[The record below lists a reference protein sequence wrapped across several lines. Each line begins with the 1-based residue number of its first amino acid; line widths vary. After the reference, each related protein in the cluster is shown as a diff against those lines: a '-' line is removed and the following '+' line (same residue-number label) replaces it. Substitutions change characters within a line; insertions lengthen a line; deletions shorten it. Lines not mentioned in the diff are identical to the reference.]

1 MKITKGVKLKMQQQS
16 SKVKFKINSILT
28 TITSLLI
35 PIFQYVPCTAIWF
48 GIMSVPLLAYILL
61 YFQFPQ
67 ILWYDIQFLIRTEG
81 FYVVLFGLILYVY
94 SLVYQLSHRGRL
106 LTKGPYRFTRHPQY
120 LAFMIMTLGMTI
132 VAFQTSPIFRVSVSY
147 EHRYSILT
155 LIWIVEVV
163 AYLILGKIEEIA
175 LKAKYGDGFL
185 EYKNKVSFII
195 PFLKFPSHKTITD
208 NQY

>member
-1 MKITKGVKLKMQQQS
+1 MKITKGVKLKMQQKS

-28 TITSLLI
+28 TISSLLI

-48 GIMSVPLLAYILL
+48 GIMSVPLLAYIFL

-106 LTKGPYRFTRHPQY
+106 LTRGPYRFTRHPQY

-132 VAFQTSPIFRVSVSY
+132 VAFQTFPIFRVSVSY
-147 EHRYSILT
+147 EDRYSILT

-163 AYLILGKIEEIA
+163 AYIILGKIEEIA

-185 EYKNKVSFII
+185 EYKNKVAFII
-195 PFLKFPSHKTITD
+195 PFLRLPSNKTIK
-208 NQY
+208 NIK

>member
-1 MKITKGVKLKMQQQS
+1 MNITKGVKLKMQQES

-28 TITSLLI
+28 TISSLLI

-94 SLVYQLSHRGRL
+94 SLVYQLSHRGQL
-106 LTKGPYRFTRHPQY
+106 LTRGPYRFTRHPQY

-132 VAFQTSPIFRVSVSY
+132 VAFQTFPIFRISVSY
-147 EHRYSILT
+147 EDRYSILT
-155 LIWIVEVV
+155 LIWIVEVL
-163 AYLILGKIEEIA
+163 AYIILGKIEEIA

-185 EYKNKVSFII
+185 EYKNKVAFII
-195 PFLKFPSHKTITD
+195 PFLRLPSIKTI
-208 NQY
+208 NKIK